1 MIARE
6 EGESWSLQLGALGLE
21 YIPQVHAGVLP
32 LTQKPSRK
40 ERTNGETGKKSA
52 IKTTATARALP
63 AWPVMPCHACG
74 ARPGLTTEPGLPF
87 VNGGRGPGPQ
97 PNRRARAHGRFLPL
111 PRRSPAPAARRG
123 LWLSSRRAPVP
134 RAGG

>member
-1 MIARE
+1 MHVAR
-6 EGESWSLQLGALGLE
+6 GL
-21 YIPQVHAGVLP
+21 
-32 LTQKPSRK
+32 
-40 ERTNGETGKKSA
+40 
-52 IKTTATARALP
+52 
-63 AWPVMPCHACG
+63 AW
-74 ARPGLTTEPGLPF
+74 PGLTTEPGLPF